1 MALSSLSLH
10 PCLQQVFDGIKKLE
24 KAFSRHRQL
33 PQFARLADGYLKRG
47 KVLRALDLCRE
58 GCVDFPTY
66 AAGHSVLSRCY
77 ERRGELE
84 KARTALD
91 RALRLD
97 PENPKGFFRLSR
109 LYREMGIATLALKS
123 IQQAAVLD
131 PFSKE
136 IASQLELLQRE
147 PPFSSSNAADLPV
160 REAEEEGS
168 TIHAVGDD
176 FVDDEISS
184 EATADV
190 PRELPTRDRPGFE
203 GGSETAPEVG
213 ERADIVELGEG
224 LFDATPTD
232 LKTSSES
239 GNAAGDGQSGPH
251 TPGESPGAPAVS
263 DDGASDDEPFGQVRP
278 LPEWGD
284 QPVPVSMEESDGLS
298 SQKDREPENTAVSSA
313 QESDH
318 ELASLGEGLFGAEDF
333 RAEDPL
339 PAGMSPP
346 ADETEPS
353 VPAESVTGASEADS
367 PPDLGRPAGGGE
379 PSDPTGPVPVVGLE
393 GPAPVEELIPL
404 EKIIP
409 LEGLSPLEE
418 DPPPEDPTPAEEDSL
433 PLKDLKSEDLVPLED
448 LIPADLARPADGG
461 ERTDPTESMSVVSAE
476 AVALDGEDSGAVDAG
491 NVNGSPD
498 LNPPRHA
505 EATPTSEASV
515 SRISRGDDG
524 KLLELFRQIEQPV
537 EPDHA
542 EESDTGGG
550 TGDAAQPSD
559 DADVVE
565 HTAAVASAEQRPLRR
580 VADPPDVSP
589 APLPD
594 ADLVEPIATVTLAEL
609 YAGQGFP
616 DRAAKTYRRI
626 LSDEPESKEIKSKLA
641 ELEQTLTTRT
651 RVRPLTKS
659 SPTE

>member
-1 MALSSLSLH
+1 MRWCKIAVSLSLT
-10 PCLQQVFDGIKKLE
+10 PCFQHVFDGIRKLE

-47 KVLRALDLCRE
+47 KVLHALDLCRE
-58 GCVDFPTY
+58 GCEDFPTY

-109 LYREMGIATLALKS
+109 LYGEMGIATLALKS
-123 IQQAAVLD
+123 IQQAAALD
-131 PFSKE
+131 PFSEE
-136 IASQLELLQRE
+136 IASQLELLHRE
-147 PPFSSSNAADLPV
+147 PPFSSSNAADPPV
-160 REAEEEGS
+160 REAEEEES

-176 FVDDEISS
+176 FVDHQISS
-184 EATADV
+184 GATADV
-190 PRELPTRDRPGFE
+190 LRELPTQPGFE

-213 ERADIVELGEG
+213 ARTAIVELGEAS
-224 LFDATPTD
+224 FDATPTD
-232 LKTSSES
+232 LETSSAS
-239 GNAAGDGQSGPH
+239 GNAAGEAHSGPH

-263 DDGASDDEPFGQVRP
+263 DDGASDDEPFGQVQP

-284 QPVPVSMEESDGLS
+284 QPVPEAMEENDGLS
-298 SQKDREPENTAVSSA
+298 SHSSA

-353 VPAESVTGASEADS
+353 VPAESVTGASKAES

-379 PSDPTGPVPVVGLE
+379 PSDPTGPAPVVDPE
-393 GPAPVEELIPL
+393 GPAPVEQLIPL
-404 EKIIP
+404 EKINP

-418 DPPPEDPTPAEEDSL
+418 DPPPEDPPPPEEDSL
-433 PLKDLKSEDLVPLED
+433 PQKDLKSLEDLVPRED
-448 LIPADLARPADGG
+448 PIPANLARPAS

-476 AVALDGEDSGAVDAG
+476 AVAPDGEDSGAVDAG
-491 NVNGSPD
+491 NVDGSPD
-498 LNPPRHA
+498 LNPPLHA
-505 EATPTSEASV
+505 EAKPTPDASV
-515 SRISRGDDG
+515 SRISSGDDG
-524 KLLELFRQIEQPV
+524 KLLELFRQIEL
-537 EPDHA
+537 PDA
-542 EESDTGGG
+542 EESDSGGG
-550 TGDAAQPSD
+550 TGDAAQPPD
-559 DADVVE
+559 DADLVE

-580 VADPPDVSP
+580 VADPPDASP

-594 ADLVEPIATVTLAEL
+594 ADVVEPIATVTLAEL

-626 LSDEPESKEIKSKLA
+626 LSDDPESEEIKSKLA

-651 RVRPLTKS
+651 RVRPLTRS
-659 SPTE
+659 SPPE